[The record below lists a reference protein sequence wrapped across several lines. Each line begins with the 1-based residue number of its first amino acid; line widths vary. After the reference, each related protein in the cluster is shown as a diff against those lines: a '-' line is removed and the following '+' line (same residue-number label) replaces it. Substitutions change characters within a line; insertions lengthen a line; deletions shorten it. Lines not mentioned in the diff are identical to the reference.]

1 MADYATTRD
10 GGVLYRLR
18 QAFIP
23 DDGENADWRD
33 YQAWLAAG
41 NVPDELEPDAAFRAR
56 VNRLGRQRI
65 QAEMARRCALVVPA
79 LEDPAQIDLLAEIW
93 PHLGP
98 TKATD
103 PELQYCRQVVIAARQ
118 LFADLKDEPD
128 PQTILTFDIRAWS
141 GWPAEP

>member
-10 GGVLYRLR
+10 GSVLYRPR
-18 QAFIP
+18 VAFVP
-23 DDGENADWRD
+23 DDPGNAEWRA

-41 NVPDELEPDAAFRAR
+41 NTPDELEPDVDFRAR
-56 VNRLGRQRI
+56 IQRQGRRRI
-65 QAEMARRCALVVPA
+65 KAEMARRCALVVPA

-118 LFADLKDEPD
+118 LYADLAGEPD
-128 PQTILTFDIRAWS
+128 PTTILTFDIRAWS
-141 GWPAEP
+141 GWPAQP